1 MTQNELLARLAE
13 LRTEKLPVPGQ
24 GETAARHRRLAEVAR
39 EDVTLAK
46 LAEAHWDAEAILA
59 EDGREPVE
67 GVLYGVWASEVPG
80 QTLLLEQTETGYRLS
95 GSKPFCSGLG
105 LVDRVL
111 VTAGN
116 RMAEVDLRLNAE
128 QVSYDGSVW
137 KTGAFVGTHT
147 GSVTFTAAKVAADA
161 VVGGPGWYVDRPGFW
176 HGACGPAACWVG
188 GVAGLVDAAVAS
200 KRRDPHTV
208 AHLGA
213 LHANL
218 WGMMALLEQAGRE
231 IDEAPADR
239 AGAFTRALKLRH
251 LVETLGS
258 DSLRRFARAY
268 GPQPLSMNAEVARRY
283 QEVDL
288 FLRQSHAE
296 RDLEALGR
304 ALMVDGA
311 G

>member
-1 MTQNELLARLAE
+1 MTREHLLGRLKE
-13 LRTEKLPVPGQ
+13 LRSETLPVPGQ
-24 GETAARHRRLAEVAR
+24 GATAERHRRLVEVAR

-59 EDGREPVE
+59 EDGREPVADA
-67 GVLYGVWASEVPG
+67 LYGVWASEVPG
-80 QTLLLEQTETGYRLS
+80 QALSLEKTATGYTLS

-111 VTAGN
+111 VTAGD
-116 RMAEVDLRLNAE
+116 RMAEVDLRANAE
-128 QVSYDGSVW
+128 HVTYDESVW
-137 KTGAFVGTHT
+137 KTGAFAGTHT
-147 GSVTFTAAKVAADA
+147 GGVTFTGAHVEADA

-188 GVAGLVDAAVAS
+188 GVAGLLDAAIAS
-200 KRRDPHTV
+200 RRRDPHTV

-213 LHANL
+213 LHANV
-218 WGMMALLEQAGRE
+218 WGLMALLEQAGRE

-296 RDLEALGR
+296 RDLETLGR
-304 ALMVDGA
+304 ALMVDGP